1 MTEAC
6 GLAVRHCFTPYDEG
20 GLGLERLEAIVG
32 EGNTGSRHVV
42 EGNGFTLVGRERR
55 ALRIGDGS
63 LVDSLR
69 YDLLLADV
77 EARSR

>member
-6 GLAVRHCFTPYDEG
+6 GLVVRHCFTPYDEG
-20 GLGLERLEAIVG
+20 GLGLVRLEAIVA
-32 EGNTGSRHVV
+32 EGNTASRHVI
-42 EGNGFTLVGRERR
+42 EANGFTLVGRERR

-69 YDLLLADV
+69 YDLLA
-77 EARSR
+77 EETATGS

>member
-6 GLAVRHCFTPYDEG
+6 GLVVRHCFTPYDEG
-20 GLGLERLEAIVG
+20 GLGLVRLEAIVAK
-32 EGNTGSRHVV
+32 GNTASRHVV

-69 YDLLLADV
+69 YDLLA
-77 EARSR
+77 EETATGT